1 MGVGGD
7 VVRLFYKLPNRDLTE
22 DYWVNEREGDG
33 EVFSCPLL
41 YWHSCQ
47 KLALVHDADMCM
59 CIP

>member
-47 KLALVHDADMCM
+47 K
-59 CIP
+59 

>member
-33 EVFSCPLL
+33 EVFSF
-41 YWHSCQ
+41 HFFIG
-47 KLALVHDADMCM
+47 
-59 CIP
+59 IPVKNEL